1 MKTEQEQIEE
11 MAEHLINLGELLSLA
26 YAEEVCRGFDK
37 RNKDSYYIEIS
48 EKLYSEGYRK
58 ASDVIDEFVE
68 RLAKKEIIGRVK
80 GELTFVV
87 PCEDIKKVIIEMR
100 QEVEK

>member
-1 MKTEQEQIEE
+1 MNKKQEQIKEIAQE
-11 MAEHLINLGELLSLA
+11 ICGAKDSDICQNGCSKA
-26 YAEEVCRGFDK
+26 CFDWKYAERAYFA
-37 RNKDSYYIEIS
+37 
-48 EKLYSEGYRK
+48 GYRK

-68 RLAKKEIIGRVK
+68 KLAKKELIGRVK
-80 GELTFVV
+80 EELTFVV